1 MGANGRISRT
11 RVNESQAPHN
21 RDLGTAADRPHAKIR
36 RQSLFIAGA
45 KMTSRTLSFCRPSCI
60 LLLAPLLTCLCPSAQ
75 AKRKDVVVMNNGD
88 HFTGEV
94 KRLQNG
100 LLFVE
105 TEYVSGNIGLDWD
118 QVQSIQTTAT
128 YRIVLNNGQR
138 LDGKIEKDSSDK
150 GKSEDFLIREAAEV
164 VQVPSASI
172 ASIDTKKPT
181 FWRQLQGAIDFGY
194 SFASGSGQSTLN
206 ANTSAAYA
214 TPGWEVSTSFDSTF
228 SGQSGASKTNREDV
242 QATFSKFLNRN
253 SFLAALSDFLHSSQ
267 QDLNL
272 RTTLGGGYGRFLKR
286 TTNSNVSWLGGVVY
300 VHESFDTTAGQPSDQ
315 STEAVVG
322 LQYNLV
328 RFKFGEF
335 GSQVRVFPG
344 LSDAGRIRLT
354 TNNSA
359 TIKLVNNFHLQFTFW
374 DNFDSRP
381 PVAARRNELGISSG
395 IGWSF

>member
-1 MGANGRISRT
+1 
-11 RVNESQAPHN
+11 
-21 RDLGTAADRPHAKIR
+21 
-36 RQSLFIAGA
+36 
-45 KMTSRTLSFCRPSCI
+45 
-60 LLLAPLLTCLCPSAQ
+60 LTGICTSAQ

-88 HFTGEV
+88 HFTGQV
-94 KRLQNG
+94 KRLENG

-105 TEYVSGNIGLDWD
+105 TEYVSGNIGLDWN
-118 QVQSIQTTAT
+118 QVQSVQTTAA

-138 LDGKIEKDSSDK
+138 LEGKIEKDSSNK
-150 GKSEDFLIREAAEV
+150 AKTEDFLIREAMEEV
-164 VQVPSASI
+164 EVPSASI
-172 ASIDTKKPT
+172 TRIDSKKPT
-181 FWRQLQGAIDFGY
+181 FWRQLQGSINFGY
-194 SFASGSGQSTLN
+194 SFASGNGQSTLN
-206 ANTSAAYA
+206 TNTNASYA
-214 TPGWEVSTSFDSTF
+214 TPGWEASTSFDATF
-228 SGQSGASKTNREDV
+228 SGQSGASKTNREDL

-253 SFLAALSDFLHSSQ
+253 SFLAGLSDFLHSSQ

-286 TTNSNVSWLGGVVY
+286 TTNSNFAWLGGIVY
-300 VHESFDTTAGQPSDQ
+300 VHESFGTTSGQPSNQ
-315 STEAVVG
+315 STEAVLG
-322 LQYNLV
+322 LQYNFV

-374 DNFDSRP
+374 DNFDSKP
-381 PVAARRNELGISSG
+381 PVAARNNELGISSG

>member
-1 MGANGRISRT
+1 MKARN
-11 RVNESQAPHN
+11 
-21 RDLGTAADRPHAKIR
+21 
-36 RQSLFIAGA
+36 
-45 KMTSRTLSFCRPSCI
+45 LSFGPCGSI
-60 LLLAPLLTCLCPSAQ
+60 FLLALLPACLCPSAQ

-105 TEYVSGNIGLDWD
+105 TDYVSGNIGLDWN
-118 QVQSIQTTAT
+118 QVQSVQTTAT
-128 YRIVLNNGQR
+128 YRIVLNNGKR
-138 LDGKIEKDSSDK
+138 LDGKIEKDSGDK
-150 GKSEDFLIREAAEV
+150 EKTDDFLIQEATEEV
-164 VQVPSASI
+164 LVPSASI
-172 ASIDTKKPT
+172 TSMETKKPT

-194 SFASGSGQSTLN
+194 SFASGNGQSALN
-206 ANTSAAYA
+206 TDTSAAYA
-214 TPGWEVSTSFDSTF
+214 TPAWEVATSFDATLN
-228 SGQSGASKTNREDV
+228 GQTGASKTNREDV
-242 QATFSKFLNRN
+242 QVTFSKFLSRN
-253 SFLAALSDFLHSSQ
+253 SFLAGLSDFLHSTQ

-286 TTNSNVSWLGGVVY
+286 TTNSNFAWLGGVVY
-300 VHESFDTTAGQPSDQ
+300 LHETFNTSTGNPSDQ

-335 GSQVRVFPG
+335 DSQVRVFPG

-354 TNNSA
+354 TNNTA

-381 PVAARRNELGISSG
+381 PVAARKNELGISSG

>member
-1 MGANGRISRT
+1 MTTRIVLLRRSR
-11 RVNESQAPHN
+11 
-21 RDLGTAADRPHAKIR
+21 
-36 RQSLFIAGA
+36 
-45 KMTSRTLSFCRPSCI
+45 CI
-60 LLLAPLLTCLCPSAQ
+60 LVVAPLLICLCSSAQ

-118 QVQSIQTTAT
+118 QVQSVQTTAT

-138 LDGKIEKDSSDK
+138 LEGKIEKDSSDK
-150 GKSEDFLIREAAEV
+150 AKTEDFLIREATEEV
-164 VQVPSASI
+164 EVPSASI

-181 FWRQLQGAIDFGY
+181 FWRQLQGEIDFGY
-194 SFASGSGQSTLN
+194 SFASGNGQSTLN
-206 ANTSAAYA
+206 TNTSAAYA
-214 TPGWEVSTSFDSTF
+214 TPGWKASTSFDATF

-267 QDLNL
+267 QDLDL

-286 TTNSNVSWLGGVVY
+286 TTNSNLAWLGGIVY
-300 VHESFDTTAGQPSDQ
+300 VHESFDTASSQPSDQ

-335 GSQVRVFPG
+335 VSQVRVFPG
-344 LSDAGRIRLT
+344 LSDAGRVRLT

-381 PVAARRNELGISSG
+381 PVLARMNELGISSG

>member
-1 MGANGRISRT
+1 
-11 RVNESQAPHN
+11 
-21 RDLGTAADRPHAKIR
+21 
-36 RQSLFIAGA
+36 
-45 KMTSRTLSFCRPSCI
+45 MTSRFRSFRRFRCI

-100 LLFVE
+100 LLFIE
-105 TEYVSGNIGLDWD
+105 TEYVSGNIGLDWN
-118 QVQSIQTTAT
+118 QVESVQTTAT

-150 GKSEDFLIREAAEV
+150 GRSEDFLIREAAEE
-164 VQVPSASI
+164 VQVSSASI

-194 SFASGSGQSTLN
+194 SFASGNGQSTLN
-206 ANTSAAYA
+206 TNTSAAYA
-214 TPGWEVSTSFDSTF
+214 TPGWETSTSFDSTF

-267 QDLNL
+267 QDLDL

-286 TTNSNVSWLGGVVY
+286 TTSSNLAWLGGVVY
-300 VHESFDTTAGQPSDQ
+300 IHESFETTAGQPSDQ

-335 GSQVRVFPG
+335 DSQVRVFPG
-344 LSDAGRIRLT
+344 LSDTGRIRLT

-381 PVAARRNELGISSG
+381 PVPARKNELGISSG